1 MILHNVHLVE
11 CLMAI
16 FEVFQVTAS
25 NHWQIRIK
33 ECWPETVL
41 WELKKFFTNFLPKKL
56 CKIAKFC
63 LFRSWSSKTMRR
75 NSLKDTSILEPILTE
90 NVHLIVFSVFISSSI
105 FQNFFLQ
112 DFALAVEQI
121 TTKILPERCFVS
133 ISWVETLQRLDIHLG
148 SDWGSE
154 PISSSTWMGALQ
166 SAAQTDVCSYKLT
179 NVDVDPLC
187 SFFRC
192 VDAFVADTKRESCH
206 SCELHEACFTDML
219 RSCGAFSREEAGCQR
234 NPCIVPSS
242 ML

>member
-75 NSLKDTSILEPILTE
+75 NSLKTRASWSP
-90 NVHLIVFSVFISSSI
+90 SWQKMCISSS
-105 FQNFFLQ
+105 FQFSFHRL
-112 DFALAVEQI
+112 FK
-121 TTKILPERCFVS
+121 TSFCR
-133 ISWVETLQRLDIHLG
+133 TLRWQWNRSL
-148 SDWGSE
+148 
-154 PISSSTWMGALQ
+154 
-166 SAAQTDVCSYKLT
+166 
-179 NVDVDPLC
+179 
-187 SFFRC
+187 R
-192 VDAFVADTKRESCH
+192 
-206 SCELHEACFTDML
+206 
-219 RSCGAFSREEAGCQR
+219 RSCLSDVLSQLVEWKRFKGWIYIWVVTEEASQSHPQR
-234 NPCIVPSS
+234 GWVHCSPQLRLMCAATSWQMLTSIRCAASS
-242 ML
+242 VVLMLLSQTRKGSPAIHVSCTRLALRTCFDPVELSQEKRQGAKETHA